1 MNLTMHELAV
11 IEGIIE
17 TMTEVAAANHLSRI
31 SRLDLV
37 IGKLHQLIPDML
49 EFSFETCTEGT
60 LAEKCKL
67 VIDWRPVIVTCRD
80 CNNRSEIIDSI
91 FICPLCGSFRLNTES
106 GKELFIK
113 SITGE

>member
-1 MNLTMHELAV
+1 MHELAV

-17 TMTEVAAANHLSRI
+17 TMTEVATANRLSRI

-37 IGKLHQLIPDML
+37 IGKLHQLIPEML
-49 EFSFETCTEGT
+49 EFSFETCTQGT

-67 VIDWRPVIVTCRD
+67 VIEWRPAIVSCRD
-80 CNNRSEIIDSI
+80 CTNRSEIIDNI
-91 FICPLCGSFRLNTES
+91 FICPHCGSFNLNTES
-106 GKELFIK
+106 GKELYVK

>member
-1 MNLTMHELAV
+1 MHELAV

-17 TMTEVAAANHLSRI
+17 TMTEVASANHLSRI